1 MERSATARIVFIW
14 TRAIASIVFNSTRA
28 ASIVFTCTRGRGESA
43 ALVFTC
49 TRGRGEIGS
58 AGPRALALAG

>member
-1 MERSATARIVFIW
+1 MGSSATARIVFIW
-14 TRAIASIVFNSTRA
+14 TRAIASIVFIYTRA

-58 AGPRALALAG
+58 AGPGALALAG